1 MGGRVDRTVN
11 QGGGPPVYRL
21 NGQNFHLIGS
31 LQPVDGATP
40 KFAQLYIHDTE
51 NEVNNRLTSIRND
64 IVSSSIEIEVVND
77 IKAALDEHNVLVKSF
92 RMARSEIQKNPR
104 TEIRMRLI
112 GKRSKDART
121 YNLPTVF
128 EVAALIVGNLD
139 PNMGMRDIIVECK
152 SGLLKRINEL
162 NPAYLPLQYPLL
174 FPFGE
179 DGYRDDI
186 QFCTNTNEVGGSR
199 QRISPREYF
208 AFKIHERRSQLSTLL
223 HARRLLQQFLVDGYT
238 MVEAGRLLFIRNNQ
252 KALCCEVYKGLSDA
266 LFRGDIDPSTQ
277 GYPSLSITFTC
288 NPKWPEIQRYVQ
300 LRGLRAENR
309 PDIVARIFKM
319 KLDSLIKEFKAG
331 QLFGP
336 VKALIY
342 TIEFQKRGLP
352 HDHILLFLGLNTSIP
367 CQTTVDSIISA
378 EIPSKE
384 LDPKYHQAVEEF
396 MLHGPC
402 GVAKKTSPRMVNGRC
417 SKHFP
422 KKFVENSNFDADGY
436 PIYRRRD
443 DGKTIT
449 KNGIQL
455 DNRYVVPYN
464 RYLLLRYK
472 AYMNVE
478 WCNQSRSIKYL
489 FKYVNKGN
497 DRVTAEFYKTTSNAD
512 GVPLVD
518 EIYMYYDC
526 RYVSA
531 SEATWRLLSFEIQ
544 CRNPPVERLSFH
556 LPDSQTVFFQDDEDV
571 ETVLNKETL
580 GQSMFTQWFEA
591 NKTFQEAK
599 LLTYIEMP
607 NKFVWKKNIR
617 QWHPRKRGFSIGC
630 IFYVPPGTGELY
642 YLRYLLNIVRGP
654 TSFSDIRSYN
664 GVQYNTFKEACYA
677 RGLLQDDT
685 EYIDAI
691 LEASHFATP
700 HSLRKLFVTLL
711 LSNTMARPEI
721 VWEKVWTH
729 LADDAQHTHIFLTD
743 EEKMNFALMEAKTD
757 GQF

>member
-64 IVSSSIEIEVVND
+64 IVSSSIEMEVVND

-104 TEIRMRLI
+104 TKIRMRLI
-112 GKRSKDART
+112 EKRSKDART
-121 YNLPTVF
+121 YNLPTVS
-128 EVAALIVGNLD
+128 EVAALIVGDLD
-139 PNMGMRDIIVECK
+139 PDMGMRDIIVECK

-199 QRISPREYF
+199 ERISPREYF
-208 AFKIHERRSQLSTLL
+208 PFKIHERRSQLSTLL

-252 KALCCEVYKGLSDA
+252 KALRCEVYKGLSDA
-266 LFRGDIDPSTQ
+266 LYRGDIAPSTQ
-277 GYPSLSITFTC
+277 GYPSLFITFTC

-300 LRGLRAENR
+300 LRGLRAEDR

-336 VKALIY
+336 KW
-342 TIEFQKRGLP
+342 GLP
-352 HDHILLFLGLNTSIP
+352 HAHILLFLGLNTSIP

-384 LDPKYHQAVEEF
+384 LDPEYHQAVEEL

-402 GVAKKTSPRMVNGRC
+402 GVARKTSPCMVNGWC

-422 KKFVENSNFDADGY
+422 KKFVKNSNFDADGY

-449 KNGIQL
+449 KNGIHL
-455 DNRYVVPYN
+455 DNRY
-464 RYLLLRYK
+464 
-472 AYMNVE
+472 M
-478 WCNQSRSIKYL
+478 
-489 FKYVNKGN
+489 GN

-512 GVPLVD
+512 GVQLVD
-518 EIYMYYDC
+518 EINMYYNC

-544 CRNPPVERLSFH
+544 CRNPLVERLSFH

-580 GQSMFTQWFEA
+580 GQSMS
-591 NKTFQEAK
+591 KK
-599 LLTYIEMP
+599 L
-607 NKFVWKKNIR
+607 N
-617 QWHPRKRGFSIGC
+617 C
-630 IFYVPPGTGELY
+630 
-642 YLRYLLNIVRGP
+642 
-654 TSFSDIRSYN
+654 
-664 GVQYNTFKEACYA
+664 
-677 RGLLQDDT
+677 
-685 EYIDAI
+685 
-691 LEASHFATP
+691 
-700 HSLRKLFVTLL
+700 
-711 LSNTMARPEI
+711 
-721 VWEKVWTH
+721 
-729 LADDAQHTHIFLTD
+729 
-743 EEKMNFALMEAKTD
+743 
-757 GQF
+757 